1 MLKFLVPFA
10 IILLFACRQKAEDAG
25 QFYSAEDF
33 TRIPKWDTHIHINSS
48 DSALVALARK
58 LNFHLLTI
66 NVASPSSPSLEE
78 QLQYAVTNTLN
89 GKGQVVWATSFD
101 ISGIE
106 SDSNWLNKKIDSLD
120 RAFKLGAVGVK
131 VWKNIGME
139 YRTANG
145 QFIMIDDPRLD
156 SLLSFIEH
164 QNKTLIAHIGEPRN
178 CWLPLDSMT
187 VNNDRDYFRKHPQ
200 YHMYLHPEFPTYHQ
214 QLAARDHVLQKHPG
228 LRVDGAHLGSIE
240 WNVDTLAATLNRYP
254 QLVVDMAARI
264 GHMQYQTL
272 HDHQKVVD
280 FFIKYQDRLLYATDS
295 GLDATDSVAGV
306 LASVEKR
313 WRNDWKFFT
322 SDELMNAPELNEK
335 FKGLHL
341 PAGVV
346 DKIYRLNAER
356 VFNPGK

>member
-1 MLKFLVPFA
+1 MLKYVTIFALIFLS
-10 IILLFACRQKAEDAG
+10 ACKQKTEDAG
-25 QFYSAEDF
+25 FYTAEDF
-33 TRIPKWDTHIHINSS
+33 SRVSKWDTHIHINSS
-48 DSALVALARK
+48 DFGLIELARK

-66 NVASPSSPSLEE
+66 SVNSPGSPSLEQ
-78 QLQYAVTNTLN
+78 QLQYAVTHTRNAN
-89 GKGQVVWATSFD
+89 DRMAWATSFD

-106 SDSNWLNKKIDSLD
+106 SDSNWLRKKIDSLG
-120 RAFKLGAVGVK
+120 RAFQLGAAGVK

-139 YRTANG
+139 YRTADA

-156 SLLSFIEH
+156 SVFSFIEH
-164 QNKTLIAHIGEPRN
+164 QNKTLIAHIGEPKN

-187 VNNDRDYFRKHPQ
+187 VNNDRSYFKNHPQ
-200 YHMYLHPEFPTYHQ
+200 YHMYLHPEFPTYYQ
-214 QLAARDHVLQKHPG
+214 QIAARDHVLQKHPG

-240 WNVDTLAATLNRYP
+240 WNVDTLAATLDRYP
-254 QLVVDMAARI
+254 QLSVDMAARI
-264 GHMQYQTL
+264 GHLQYQAL

-295 GLDATDSVAGV
+295 GLDKDDNVPEA
-306 LASVEKR
+306 LASIEKR

-322 SDELMNAPELNEK
+322 SDELMDAPEVNEK

-341 PAGVV
+341 PAEVV

-356 VFNPGK
+356 LFKSGK